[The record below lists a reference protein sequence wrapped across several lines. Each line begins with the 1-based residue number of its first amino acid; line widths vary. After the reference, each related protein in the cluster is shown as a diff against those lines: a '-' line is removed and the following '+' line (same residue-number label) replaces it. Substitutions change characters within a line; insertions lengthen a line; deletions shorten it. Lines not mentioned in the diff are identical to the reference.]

1 MPESASFPRPVLD
14 RVPQDPGSSATADA
28 ELAQG
33 GERFVPADPH
43 MGADTRQEHLLR
55 YHAAAPLVAGRRVL
69 DAACGEG
76 YGAAILAG
84 TARAVVGMDLSAA
97 AVRHA
102 QTTYADAASAAGRV
116 SFVTGTIAELPFP
129 DASFDAVVSF
139 ETIEHVDAE
148 AQHRFVREIVRVLKP
163 DGLLIISTPNR
174 INYSERP
181 GQRNPF
187 HLHELDPEEFRTLL
201 APLTIFRLYAQSVMA
216 FSAIWRAGETGYA
229 FHGELR
235 ADDLDDT
242 FLIAV
247 CGRPGAAEPA
257 PSLAAL
263 SYDPGLSHARLRA
276 TLAEKERWIAA
287 LSEWGAARDRSV
299 AERDARI
306 VQLQEEVVRLGV
318 WGQGLERSIKEN
330 HAVAAATVG
339 QRDQRIAQLQDD
351 VARLAAWGR
360 SGDERVGQRDARIVQ
375 LQDEVARLGEWGRAG
390 DAAVAE
396 RDARIVA
403 LTAENARLATGRRD
417 AETAQAAGAA
427 RIVALQEEV
436 LRLGAWGRAGDVAV
450 AERDARITE
459 LQAEVLNLAE
469 WGQRGDRAVLERET
483 EIAGLR
489 DDLRQR
495 GDAVAA
501 RERELAEATARM
513 NDLLIDKARLEAAWR
528 EETMKGEIVRNR
540 LARVPWWLRWICGA
554 GRQ

>member
-1 MPESASFPRPVLD
+1 MPESAAFPRPGQD
-14 RVPQDPGSSATADA
+14 RVPQDRVPQNTGSSAPADA
-28 ELAQG
+28 DLAQG
-33 GERFVPADPH
+33 GERFVPADPR

-84 TARAVVGMDLSAA
+84 IAREVVGLDLSAA

-102 QTTYADAASAAGRV
+102 QTTYADASSAAGRL
-116 SFVTGTIAELPFP
+116 SFVTGTIPELPFP

-148 AQHRFVREIVRVLKP
+148 AQRRFVGEIVRVLKP

-187 HLHELDPEEFRTLL
+187 HRHELDPEEFRALL

-216 FSAIWRAGETGYA
+216 FSAIWRAGETDYA
-229 FHGELR
+229 FHGDLR
-235 ADDLDDT
+235 ADDHDDT

-247 CGRPGAAEPA
+247 CGRAVAAQPA
-257 PSLAAL
+257 LSLAAL

-276 TLAEKERWIAA
+276 TLAAKERWIAE
-287 LSEWGAARDRSV
+287 LSEWGAARDRTV

-306 VQLQEEVVRLGV
+306 VQLQDEVARLGA
-318 WGQGLERSIKEN
+318 WGKGLEQAAAESQAAEEKSQA
-330 HAVAAATVG
+330 AVAAT
-339 QRDQRIAQLQDD
+339 
-351 VARLAAWGR
+351 
-360 SGDERVGQRDARIVQ
+360 VGQRDARIVQ
-375 LQDEVARLGEWGRAG
+375 LQDEVARLGAWGRAG
-390 DAAVAE
+390 DATVAE
-396 RDARIVA
+396 RDARIAA
-403 LTAENARLATGRRD
+403 LTGENARLATGRHD

-436 LRLGAWGRAGDVAV
+436 MRLGAWGRAGDRAV
-450 AERDARITE
+450 AERDARIAE
-459 LQAEVLNLAE
+459 LQSEVLNLAE

-501 RERELAEATARM
+501 REREVAETTARM

-528 EETMKGEIVRNR
+528 AETVQGEALRDR

-554 GRQ
+554 GRH